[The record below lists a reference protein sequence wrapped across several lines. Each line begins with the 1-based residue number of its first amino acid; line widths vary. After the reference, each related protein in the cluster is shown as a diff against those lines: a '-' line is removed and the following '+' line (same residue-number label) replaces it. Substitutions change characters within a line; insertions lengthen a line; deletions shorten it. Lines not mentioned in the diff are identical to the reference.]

1 MDKVAGFS
9 LRDRN
14 GTTCVIFEPL
24 DFMARLTA
32 LVANSRDYLSR
43 IHGVFALFLY
53 FIRHRLLRF
62 GGYGSIAVSEG
73 PLSGWT
79 CRSLILREG
88 QKVADSTHSWC
99 KLLYYLLNGEDPV
112 RKYSNELL
120 MER

>member
-14 GTTCVIFEPL
+14 GTTYVIFEPL

-32 LVANSRDYLSR
+32 LVANSRDNLSR

-62 GGYGSIAVSEG
+62 GGYGSITVSE
-73 PLSGWT
+73 
-79 CRSLILREG
+79 
-88 QKVADSTHSWC
+88 
-99 KLLYYLLNGEDPV
+99 
-112 RKYSNELL
+112 
-120 MER
+120 